1 MRLCTELCCMRT
13 RTSNCIV
20 TKLLSGWRQKG
31 GRERQREKE
40 RERQRQRVRKKVRVK
55 ERGRS
60 ERQQGG

>member
-1 MRLCTELCCMRT
+1 MRLCTELCCMQT

-40 RERQRQRVRKKVRVK
+40 RETATESEK
-55 ERGRS
+55 ES
-60 ERQQGG
+60 